1 MALNCSKTESFF
13 LSLNSIL
20 AHIVET
26 LDVSSCI
33 EVKLVSSIYVVVYS
47 FLIINDMIE
56 TDKVGSYFFLCLA
69 MLVRLDFI
77 RGQALLKEADSCE
90 QEK

>member
-1 MALNCSKTESFF
+1 MA
-13 LSLNSIL
+13 IL
-20 AHIVET
+20 
-26 LDVSSCI
+26 
-33 EVKLVSSIYVVVYS
+33 LVLVIIYS